1 LSTENINQGGTMS
14 EWVRPWLSPEDLAAE
29 LDVPLRSVYQWN
41 HKGTGPSGKKIGR
54 HIRYSRDAVDKWLA
68 DRTEVGGGNAA

>member
-1 LSTENINQGGTMS
+1 MS
-14 EWVRPWLSPEDLAAE
+14 ETLGLWLKPEDLAAE
-29 LDVPLRSVYQWN
+29 LDVPLRTIYVWN

-54 HIRYSRDAVDKWLA
+54 HIRYRRDAVDKWLA